1 MSVDAGSEQQA
12 TVDQPEIAVVLAER
26 FGVGESPVW
35 DAARQRL
42 LWCDIPAGV
51 IHALELATGGRERWI
66 FGEPVASFGLA
77 RRGRLVVALRNDI
90 VLFDPVN
97 GTRETIA
104 SIAHAKPGMRLND
117 GKVGPDGAFW
127 VGSMD
132 AEGDAAKLYRVAPDG
147 SVQVMAEG
155 IAISNGLAWNAA
167 GTRLYHSD
175 SRGGLWIDCWDFDAA
190 RGAVSNRRRLR
201 EGDDASG
208 RPDGGACDVDGT
220 YWSAGPSAGR
230 INRFSADGALL
241 GWVSV
246 PLSQPTMPCFGGV
259 DLRTIFVTSLDSKS
273 DEAGRDGI
281 ISFRS
286 EVPGVPV
293 GLFQA

>member
-1 MSVDAGSEQQA
+1 MN
-12 TVDQPEIAVVLAER
+12 QPQISFVIRER

-35 DAARQRL
+35 DAVRQRL

-51 IHALELATGGRERWI
+51 IHALEPASGARASWN
-66 FGEPVASFGLA
+66 FGEPVPSFGLA
-77 RRGRLVVALRNDI
+77 RHGRLVVALRND
-90 VLFDPVN
+90 VMLFDPQS
-97 GTRETIA
+97 GRRELVA
-104 SIAHAKPGMRLND
+104 SVTHAKPAMRLND

-132 AEGDAAKLYRVAPDG
+132 ADGEAAKLYRVAPDG
-147 SVQVMAEG
+147 TVRIIAES

-175 SRGGLWIDCWDFDAA
+175 SRGGMWLDCWDFDAA
-190 RGAVSNRRRLR
+190 GGAVRNRRRLR
-201 EGDDASG
+201 DQDLENG
-208 RPDGGACDVDGT
+208 RPDGGACDTEDV

-241 GWVSV
+241 GWVDL
-246 PLSQPTMPCFGGV
+246 PLQRPTMPCFGGA
-259 DLRTIFVTSLDSKS
+259 DMRTVFVTSLDSGS
-273 DEAGRDGI
+273 DEPDRDGI
-281 ISFRS
+281 VSFRT

-293 GLFQA
+293 GIFAG